1 MLILSPNAG
10 YGRPGGPLCC
20 YGEAKLYSFP
30 HVAEEVLRDFVF
42 DVVYLCPC
50 ICMPIVV
57 PSHHMSI
64 CNYQL
69 YAVGPQLSQH

>member
-20 YGEAKLYSFP
+20 YGDAKLYSFP
-30 HVAEEVLRDFVF
+30 HVAEEVLRDLVF
-42 DVVYLCPC
+42 GVVCP
-50 ICMPIVV
+50 CMPIVV

-64 CNYQL
+64 CTDYQL
-69 YAVGPQLSQH
+69 YAVDPQLSQH